1 MQDFKKDMKKK
12 IFHVLE
18 FQVALGATFWDS
30 QLAPSKFNPWGAS
43 GQLLISNTVME
54 TLCSLCLFFEG
65 IFGPVHFTNAQIIQM
80 YPED

>member
-1 MQDFKKDMKKK
+1 MQDFKKDMKKN
-12 IFHVLE
+12 I
-18 FQVALGATFWDS
+18 S
-30 QLAPSKFNPWGAS
+30 CSRIS
-43 GQLLISNTVME
+43 GCPGGNLLRLSTCPQQIQPVGGKWAILLISNTVME